1 MGADHESRAR
11 IHNSLVGIECVRHP
25 EGRRALMF
33 SECDLLAK
41 GLVEA
46 GMAFEYVEYALFK
59 RSNGHQVGGPVRV
72 REAADPRLRGL
83 KPERYVIRRR
93 PVYSG
98 PWEDA

>member
-1 MGADHESRAR
+1 MTRAITSGIQRLAGGSWIDLDEPTPRTMHRSLDEAQRAR
-11 IHNSLVGIECVRHP
+11 AARLWAP
-25 EGRRALMF
+25 EF
-33 SECDLLAK
+33 W
-41 GLVEA
+41 
-46 GMAFEYVEYALFK
+46 EYALFK